1 MSKLISFEKSTMS
14 KRPSY
19 NELVYDTILNP
30 QDKIQMP
37 DRQAKILR
45 NSQKLTQFDDPA
57 SFDLEQQ
64 SKHMFIN

>member
-1 MSKLISFEKSTMS
+1 MS

-30 QDKIQMP
+30 QDRIQMP

-57 SFDLEQQ
+57 F
-64 SKHMFIN
+64 